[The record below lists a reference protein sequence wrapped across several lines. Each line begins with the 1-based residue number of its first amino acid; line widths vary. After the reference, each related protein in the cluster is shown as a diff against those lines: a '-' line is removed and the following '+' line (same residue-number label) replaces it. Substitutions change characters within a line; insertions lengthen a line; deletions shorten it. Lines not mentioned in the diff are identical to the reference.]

1 MLDWANSVEYDTL
14 FMKGKPEALEAK
26 KTAKDDKAA
35 KKAKKEKRIKEK
47 NFDDEL
53 EKPNVTDD
61 QILHGILDHKK

>member
-14 FMKGKPEALEAK
+14 FMKGKQDAIESK
-26 KTAKDDKAA
+26 KPSKDEKAA
-35 KKAKKEKRIKEK
+35 KKAKKDKRIKEK

-61 QILHGILDHKK
+61 